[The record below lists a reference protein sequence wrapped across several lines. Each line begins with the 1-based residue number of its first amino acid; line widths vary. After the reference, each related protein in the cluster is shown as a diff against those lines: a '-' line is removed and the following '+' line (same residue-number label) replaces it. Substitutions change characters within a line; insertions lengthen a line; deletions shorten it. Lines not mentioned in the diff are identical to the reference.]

1 VINVSIFLRKY
12 FRTKVKLYSNT
23 EVFYQ
28 SPTRTSSRVRFPLA
42 LNGTFEVI
50 SNITAYVYST
60 ISLDILPK
68 FNPDVCCNIMYF
80 DYLKTAHP
88 EGHFDFIWASL
99 SCTELEHPMGG
110 SPDSNAPMAHYTYLR
125 RLR

>member
-1 VINVSIFLRKY
+1 MKLLELFCG
-12 FRTKVKLYSNT
+12 TKSVGKVAEKLDIDT
-23 EVFYQ
+23 V
-28 SPTRTSSRVRFPLA
+28 
-42 LNGTFEVI
+42 
-50 SNITAYVYST
+50 
-60 ISLDILPK
+60 SLDILPK